1 MKNSDLCLRSVLLLP
16 LGLALLALPTLAVA
30 QESDARADRW
40 SDRLG
45 DIHTQLVEENYSEA
59 RDEAVSLTEEML
71 EHLGAGDDAEYTMAV
86 VTAFRALAETGLG
99 NSGDGLWF
107 WRTATILYPAFAER
121 DLSVY
126 GESAEW
132 LVSQD
137 FRADFKP
144 PVEITDVQPPSVV
157 ESTPAPPP
165 GALRD
170 LETDD
175 VEVAVEVI
183 IGIDGD
189 PREPRLVEAPEVPS
203 LVFSV
208 LDTLRQWKF
217 EPATLS
223 ATPVAVGQTVVVP
236 VAATEQETTG

>member
-1 MKNSDLCLRSVLLLP
+1 MKNSDLRLRPVLLLALSLLL
-16 LGLALLALPTLAVA
+16 LGLPALVGA
-30 QESDARADRW
+30 QESDVRADRW

-45 DIHTQLVEENYSEA
+45 DIHTQLAEENYTEA
-59 RDEAVSLTEEML
+59 RDVAVSLTEEML
-71 EHLGAGDDAEYTMAV
+71 DHLGAGDNAEYTMAV

-99 NSGDGLWF
+99 NSEDGLWF

-126 GESAEW
+126 GEPAEW
-132 LVSQD
+132 LVSQEFRGD
-137 FRADFKP
+137 FQA

-157 ESTPAPPP
+157 ESMPAPRP
-165 GALRD
+165 GAIGD
-170 LETDD
+170 LETEN

-183 IGIDGD
+183 IGVDGD
-189 PREPRLVEAPEVPS
+189 AREPRLVEAPEVPS
-203 LVFSV
+203 VVFSA
-208 LDTLRQWKF
+208 LDTLRQWRF

-236 VAATEQETTG
+236 LAASEPETTG